1 MNRANLCSA
10 IEGLAS
16 RYGYDFSLNDKS
28 YYPTAICRYPAAFML
43 QPEFVAMEGR
53 KHGRIT
59 YKVSLRLAKQA
70 AKLSPKERNDMVA
83 EMEQQMVDIFSELSL
98 SPAVAVVKELTIKPL
113 AEAID
118 IHGAMAIE
126 AQAAIETIF

>member
-1 MNRANLCSA
+1 MNRAFLCSA

-28 YYPTAICRYPAAFML
+28 YYPATICRYPAAFML
-43 QPEFVAMEGR
+43 QPEFAAIEGR

-70 AKLSPKERNDMVA
+70 AKLSPQERNELLA
-83 EMEQQMVDIFSELSL
+83 EMEQQMTELFVELSQEQR
-98 SPAVAVVKELTIKPL
+98 VALVRDLTIRPL
-113 AEAID
+113 SEVID
-118 IHGAMAIE
+118 QHGAMAIE
-126 AQAAIETIF
+126 AQANIETIF